1 MLTEMIKK
9 YLVILIVLVIIF
21 LVFYFLVKQG
31 IANRKIIK
39 IRVKDQVIEAVVSDT
54 PIALA
59 KGLGGTESI
68 EDNEG
73 MLFVFKS
80 PRKTSFWMD
89 GMKFPLDIIWIK
101 DGKIIKIDENVPIAE
116 KLTDLRHTY
125 SPPEKVDYVL
135 EVNAGFSER
144 FGVEV
149 GDVVGFI
156 E

>member
-89 GMKFPLDIIWIK
+89 GMKFPLDIIWISK
-101 DGKIIKIDENVPIAE
+101 GKIAYIARNIPVDFKE
-116 KLTDLRHTY
+116 IVNPSISTD
-125 SPPEKVDYVL
+125 KVL
-135 EVNAGFSER
+135 EINAGLSDKY
-144 FGVEV
+144 GISIND
-149 GDVVGFI
+149 DVKFNSR
-156 E
+156 